1 LRIKDAV
8 LRDYVFSFGDF
19 CIYCKQKEKRSEKE
33 RRRAMD
39 GFMILGIV
47 LLAAGFLFVG
57 IETLIPGFGAP
68 GILGGCCLVAGV
80 FLIADSVQEA
90 VIIVAVVLLLLAV
103 LIFTLVT
110 LLAKGRLKTPIIL
123 NDKMNKEEGYISSTD
138 LQYLVG
144 KKGVVTTDLHPA
156 GKVRIEDVEFD
167 VISDGAFLEQG
178 TQVEIYK
185 ISNSSLVVRKAR
197 QE

>member
-1 LRIKDAV
+1 
-8 LRDYVFSFGDF
+8 
-19 CIYCKQKEKRSEKE
+19 
-33 RRRAMD
+33 MD

-47 LLAAGFLFVG
+47 LLAAGFL
-57 IETLIPGFGAP
+57 
-68 GILGGCCLVAGV
+68 
-80 FLIADSVQEA
+80 
-90 VIIVAVVLLLLAV
+90 VAVVLLLLAV

-167 VISDGAFLEQG
+167 VISDGAFLEKG
-178 TQVEIYK
+178 TLVEIYK

>member
-1 LRIKDAV
+1 MRIKDAV
-8 LRDYVFSFGDF
+8 LRDYVFSFGAF
-19 CIYCKQKEKRSEKE
+19 CIYCKQKEKKKRKGKEKGNG
-33 RRRAMD
+33 RFYD
-39 GFMILGIV
+39 FGNCT
-47 LLAAGFLFVG
+47 AGGWLSFC
-57 IETLIPGFGAP
+57 IIPGFGAP

-167 VISDGAFLEQG
+167 VISDGAFLEKG
-178 TQVEIYK
+178 TLVEIYK

>member
-1 LRIKDAV
+1 
-8 LRDYVFSFGDF
+8 
-19 CIYCKQKEKRSEKE
+19 
-33 RRRAMD
+33 MD

-57 IETLIPGFGAP
+57 IETIIPGFGAP

-144 KKGVVTTDLHPA
+144 KKGVGRDNRRVRYSTPPSFRIFQNTGTIYLQCQREREDLYS
-156 GKVRIEDVEFD
+156 V
-167 VISDGAFLEQG
+167 
-178 TQVEIYK
+178 
-185 ISNSSLVVRKAR
+185 
-197 QE
+197 

>member
-1 LRIKDAV
+1 MRHCVIM
-8 LRDYVFSFGDF
+8 SFLSVSF
-19 CIYCKQKEKRSEKE
+19 VYTVNRKKKRSEKE
-33 RRRAMD
+33 RRRANGRFYD
-39 GFMILGIV
+39 FGNCT
-47 LLAAGFLFVG
+47 AGGWLSFVG

-156 GKVRIEDVEFD
+156 GESTDRRCRV
-167 VISDGAFLEQG
+167 
-178 TQVEIYK
+178 
-185 ISNSSLVVRKAR
+185 
-197 QE
+197 

>member
-1 LRIKDAV
+1 MRIKDAV
-8 LRDYVFSFGDF
+8 LRDYVFPFGAF
-19 CIYCKQKEKRSEKE
+19 CIYCKQKE
-33 RRRAMD
+33 
-39 GFMILGIV
+39 

-123 NDKMNKEEGYISSTD
+123 NDKMNKEV
-138 LQYLVG
+138 L
-144 KKGVVTTDLHPA
+144 
-156 GKVRIEDVEFD
+156 RIYS
-167 VISDGAFLEQG
+167 IL
-178 TQVEIYK
+178 
-185 ISNSSLVVRKAR
+185 
-197 QE
+197 

>member
-1 LRIKDAV
+1 M
-8 LRDYVFSFGDF
+8 SFLSVIF
-19 CIYCKQKEKRSEKE
+19 VYTVNRKKKRSEKE

-47 LLAAGFLFVG
+47 LLAAGFLF
-57 IETLIPGFGAP
+57 ETLIPGFGAP

-167 VISDGAFLEQG
+167 VISDGAFLEKG
-178 TQVEIYK
+178 TLVEIYK

>member
-1 LRIKDAV
+1 
-8 LRDYVFSFGDF
+8 
-19 CIYCKQKEKRSEKE
+19 
-33 RRRAMD
+33 MD

-123 NDKMNKEEGYISSTD
+123 NDKMNKEDLWLLFKKTGKIEYYLKYKSLCKKEG
-138 LQYLVG
+138 
-144 KKGVVTTDLHPA
+144 
-156 GKVRIEDVEFD
+156 
-167 VISDGAFLEQG
+167 
-178 TQVEIYK
+178 
-185 ISNSSLVVRKAR
+185 
-197 QE
+197 

>member
-1 LRIKDAV
+1 MRIKDAV
-8 LRDYVFSFGDF
+8 LRDYVFSFGEF
-19 CIYCKQKEKRSEKE
+19 CIYCKQKEKKKRKGKEKGNG
-33 RRRAMD
+33 RFYD
-39 GFMILGIV
+39 FGNCT
-47 LLAAGFLFVG
+47 AGFLFVG

-167 VISDGAFLEQG
+167 VISDGAFLEKG
-178 TQVEIYK
+178 TLVEIYK

>member
-1 LRIKDAV
+1 
-8 LRDYVFSFGDF
+8 
-19 CIYCKQKEKRSEKE
+19 
-33 RRRAMD
+33 MD

-90 VIIVAVVLLLLAV
+90 VVLLLLAV

-123 NDKMNKEEGYISSTD
+123 NDRMNKEEGYISSTD

-167 VISDGAFLEQG
+167 VISDGAFLEKG
-178 TQVEIYK
+178 TLVEIYK

>member
-1 LRIKDAV
+1 
-8 LRDYVFSFGDF
+8 
-19 CIYCKQKEKRSEKE
+19 
-33 RRRAMD
+33 MD

-57 IETLIPGFGAP
+57 IETIIPGFGAP

-167 VISDGAFLEQG
+167 VISDGAFFRKRHTGGDLQNQQFITCG
-178 TQVEIYK
+178 QKGKTGVEINPNGQPFCINK
-185 ISNSSLVVRKAR
+185 
-197 QE
+197 

>member
-1 LRIKDAV
+1 
-8 LRDYVFSFGDF
+8 
-19 CIYCKQKEKRSEKE
+19 
-33 RRRAMD
+33 MD

-123 NDKMNKEEGYISSTD
+123 NDKMNKEVSCRKKRSCNHGFTSGRESTD
-138 LQYLVG
+138 RRCRV
-144 KKGVVTTDLHPA
+144 
-156 GKVRIEDVEFD
+156 
-167 VISDGAFLEQG
+167 
-178 TQVEIYK
+178 
-185 ISNSSLVVRKAR
+185 
-197 QE
+197 

>member
-1 LRIKDAV
+1 
-8 LRDYVFSFGDF
+8 
-19 CIYCKQKEKRSEKE
+19 
-33 RRRAMD
+33 MD
-39 GFMILGIV
+39 VFMILGIV

-123 NDKMNKEEGYISSTD
+123 NDRMNKEEGYISSTD

-144 KKGVVTTDLHPA
+144 KKGVVTTVFRKRHTGGDLQNQQFITCRQK
-156 GKVRIEDVEFD
+156 GKT
-167 VISDGAFLEQG
+167 G
-178 TQVEIYK
+178 VEIN
-185 ISNSSLVVRKAR
+185 SNGQPFCINK
-197 QE
+197 

>member
-1 LRIKDAV
+1 
-8 LRDYVFSFGDF
+8 
-19 CIYCKQKEKRSEKE
+19 
-33 RRRAMD
+33 MD

-156 GKVRIEDVEFD
+156 GKVRFD
-167 VISDGAFLEQG
+167 VISDGAFLEKG
-178 TQVEIYK
+178 TLVEIYK

>member
-1 LRIKDAV
+1 
-8 LRDYVFSFGDF
+8 
-19 CIYCKQKEKRSEKE
+19 
-33 RRRAMD
+33 MD

-68 GILGGCCLVAGV
+68 GILGGV

-167 VISDGAFLEQG
+167 VISDGAFLEKG
-178 TQVEIYK
+178 TLVEIYK

>member
-1 LRIKDAV
+1 
-8 LRDYVFSFGDF
+8 
-19 CIYCKQKEKRSEKE
+19 
-33 RRRAMD
+33 MD

-68 GILGGCCLVAGV
+68 GILGV

-167 VISDGAFLEQG
+167 VISDGAFLEKG
-178 TQVEIYK
+178 TLVEIYK

>member
-1 LRIKDAV
+1 
-8 LRDYVFSFGDF
+8 
-19 CIYCKQKEKRSEKE
+19 
-33 RRRAMD
+33 MD

-110 LLAKGRLKTPIIL
+110 LL
-123 NDKMNKEEGYISSTD
+123 
-138 LQYLVG
+138 
-144 KKGVVTTDLHPA
+144 GVVTTDLHPA

-167 VISDGAFLEQG
+167 VISDGAFLEKG
-178 TQVEIYK
+178 TLVEIYK

>member
-1 LRIKDAV
+1 
-8 LRDYVFSFGDF
+8 
-19 CIYCKQKEKRSEKE
+19 
-33 RRRAMD
+33 MD

-90 VIIVAVVLLLLAV
+90 VIIVAVVLS
-103 LIFTLVT
+103 LVT

-167 VISDGAFLEQG
+167 VISDGAFLEKG
-178 TQVEIYK
+178 TLVEIYK

>member
-1 LRIKDAV
+1 
-8 LRDYVFSFGDF
+8 
-19 CIYCKQKEKRSEKE
+19 
-33 RRRAMD
+33 MD

-80 FLIADSVQEA
+80 FLIADSVQVA

-110 LLAKGRLKTPIIL
+110 LLAKGRLKIL

-167 VISDGAFLEQG
+167 VISDGAFLEKG
-178 TQVEIYK
+178 TLVEIYK

>member
-1 LRIKDAV
+1 
-8 LRDYVFSFGDF
+8 
-19 CIYCKQKEKRSEKE
+19 
-33 RRRAMD
+33 MD

-80 FLIADSVQEA
+80 FLIADS

-167 VISDGAFLEQG
+167 VISDGAFLEKG
-178 TQVEIYK
+178 TLVEIYK

>member
-1 LRIKDAV
+1 MRIKDAV
-8 LRDYVFSFGDF
+8 LRDYVFSFGEF
-19 CIYCKQKEKRSEKE
+19 CIYCKQKEKNEAKRKGE
-33 RRRAMD
+33 
-39 GFMILGIV
+39 GQWTVFMILGIV

-123 NDKMNKEEGYISSTD
+123 NDK
-138 LQYLVG
+138 
-144 KKGVVTTDLHPA
+144 
-156 GKVRIEDVEFD
+156 
-167 VISDGAFLEQG
+167 
-178 TQVEIYK
+178 
-185 ISNSSLVVRKAR
+185 
-197 QE
+197 

>member
-1 LRIKDAV
+1 
-8 LRDYVFSFGDF
+8 
-19 CIYCKQKEKRSEKE
+19 
-33 RRRAMD
+33 MD

-123 NDKMNKEEGYISSTD
+123 NDKMNKEELLKQYTKMPEERAEKIAETVQKKIEY
-138 LQYLVG
+138 LQLFQEG
-144 KKGVVTTDLHPA
+144 KKIW
-156 GKVRIEDVEFD
+156 KREK
-167 VISDGAFLEQG
+167 
-178 TQVEIYK
+178 YW
-185 ISNSSLVVRKAR
+185 
-197 QE
+197 